1 MSLPSSETTNILH
14 IIGSPKT
21 DASTSTRIAE
31 AFLEGCL
38 AHDSEQHERP
48 AKREKRVTTLDV
60 WDADL
65 PPFDRELA
73 IAKLAPIVGE
83 ERSAAQIAAWARV
96 ETVIED
102 FARFDKIVLSTP
114 MWNFSLPYRLKHYI
128 DLLVQPGI
136 TFGVDSE
143 MQHVG
148 LLKDRPLQLVLTRS
162 SPLPEGSPEDF
173 LLPYLK
179 HVCSFIGLR
188 DVRALVI
195 EGTTLPA
202 EAREKFI
209 AEQCERARVA
219 GASF

>member
-14 IIGSPKT
+14 LVGSPKT
-21 DASTSTRIAE
+21 NASISTRIAL

-38 AHDSEQHERP
+38 ACNPEENSP
-48 AKREKRVTTLDV
+48 AKHVTTLDV
-60 WDADL
+60 WNADL
-65 PPFDRELA
+65 PPFDRDLA

-83 ERSAAQIAAWARV
+83 KRTAAQTAAWAR
-96 ETVIED
+96 IEAVVRD
-102 FARFDKIVLSTP
+102 FARFDKIVLSTL

-128 DLLVQPGI
+128 DLLVQPGL
-136 TFGVDSE
+136 TFGLDRA

-148 LLKDRPLQLVLTRS
+148 LLADRPLQLILTRS

-173 LLPYLK
+173 QLPYLR
-179 HVCSFIGLR
+179 HVFSFIGLR
-188 DVRALVI
+188 DIRALVV

-202 EAREKFI
+202 EAREKFV
-209 AEQCERARVA
+209 AEQCERARAA